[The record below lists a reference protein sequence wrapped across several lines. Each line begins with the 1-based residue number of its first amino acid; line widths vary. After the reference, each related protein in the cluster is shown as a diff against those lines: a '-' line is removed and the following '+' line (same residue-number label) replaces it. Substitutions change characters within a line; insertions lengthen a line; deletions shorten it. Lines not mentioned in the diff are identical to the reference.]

1 MPSGLVQQ
9 WQVGEGDE
17 LFQLLSINMLQTEV
31 DAEPAFTAVRR
42 MWRRRDPFLT
52 RIDWRHDQE
61 TIADLLAPVSAQ

>member
-1 MPSGLVQQ
+1 MQQ

-17 LFQLLSINMLQTEV
+17 LFDLLHTNMLQTEV

-52 RIDWRHDQE
+52 RIDWRADSE
-61 TIADLLAPVSAQ
+61 AIADLLAPVGAL

>member
-1 MPSGLVQQ
+1 
-9 WQVGEGDE
+9 
-17 LFQLLSINMLQTEV
+17 V

-52 RIDWRHDQE
+52 RIDWRNDQE